1 MQAQRGN
8 RKVYPSDITIVYS
21 SSRFYRDPSQ
31 RQILIVHFVF
41 MNSSARKTFNENFTE
56 EKYQKLLAELNA
68 GLDEPIAFR
77 VAETPVFLTDDFRGR
92 LLAAGKDI
100 IDVILQPDFK
110 QLTERAIPDRW
121 RVPNEN
127 DHPHFI
133 ALDFGVC
140 SDDHGNIVP
149 KLIELQGFPSLY
161 GFQVKLAETYSAA
174 FEIGEEWS
182 PFFNGLT
189 RHTYLELLRK
199 TIVGDYPPD
208 EAVLMDVNAHE
219 QKTYVDFFYT
229 QHFIGTPVVALEDL
243 EQEGKMLFYRQ
254 DGRRRPVTRIYNRL
268 IFDEIENNAELLSKV
283 VDVTQP
289 LDVQWI
295 THPNWFYRVSKFT
308 MPFLTG
314 EYVPKTQFLHEIK
327 TIPADLENY
336 VLKPLF
342 SFAGQGVII
351 DVSKNDLANIKD
363 PENWILQQKVNYEPV
378 VKSPEGDV
386 KVEIRLLYLW
396 PDGDEKP
403 TLAINLAR
411 LSRGKMIGVRYN
423 KDFTWVG
430 GTVAM
435 MK

>member
-1 MQAQRGN
+1 
-8 RKVYPSDITIVYS
+8 
-21 SSRFYRDPSQ
+21 
-31 RQILIVHFVF
+31 
-41 MNSSARKTFNENFTE
+41 MNPSARKTFNENFTE

-77 VAETPVFLTDDFRGR
+77 VAETPVFLTDDFRNK
-92 LLAAGKDI
+92 LLAAGADI

-110 QLTERAIPDRW
+110 QLTERAIPERW

-140 SDDHGNIVP
+140 SDENGNIVP

-161 GFQVKLAETYSAA
+161 GFQVKLADAFA
-174 FEIGEEWS
+174 DVFEIDADWS
-182 PFFNGLT
+182 IFFSGLD
-189 RHTYLELLRK
+189 RHQYLELLKK
-199 TIVGDYPPD
+199 TIVGDYPA
-208 EAVLMDVNAHE
+208 EEVVLMDVNAHQ
-219 QKTYVDFFYT
+219 QKTYADFFYT
-229 QHFIGTPVVALEDL
+229 RQFIGTPIVALEQL
-243 EQEGKMLFYRQ
+243 EQDGRMLFYRENGQ
-254 DGRRRPVTRIYNRL
+254 RKPISRIYNRL
-268 IFDEIENNAELLSKV
+268 IFDEIENNQELLDKV
-283 VDVTQP
+283 IDVTQP
-289 LDVQWI
+289 FDVEWI

-308 MPFLTG
+308 MPFLKG
-314 EYVPKTQFLHEIK
+314 EYVPETQFLHDVK

-351 DVSKNDLANIKD
+351 DVNKNDLANIKD

-378 VKSPEGDV
+378 VRSPEGDV